1 MYQLFHQYS
10 NTHYIASRQEWIEGV
25 IDLNDLFHMM
35 CDVANGRRDEEP
47 TRTDVKQFIES
58 MDANGDNHL
67 QVQEFLT
74 YMMRGKYSKRR
85 SEHREWSTVV
95 IVIVIFIS

>member
-74 YMMRGKYSKRR
+74 YMMRGKSNTKAKRA
-85 SEHREWSTVV
+85 S
-95 IVIVIFIS
+95 IANGAL